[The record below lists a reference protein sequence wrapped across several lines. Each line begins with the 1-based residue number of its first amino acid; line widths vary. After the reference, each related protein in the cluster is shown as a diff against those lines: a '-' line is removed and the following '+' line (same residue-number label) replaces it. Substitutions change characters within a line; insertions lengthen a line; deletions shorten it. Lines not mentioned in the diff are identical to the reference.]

1 MYIFPIAQKA
11 DPLYI
16 RIMTFVVSKYIFSV
30 YIIVF
35 QRCYVKNID
44 CICECSHYLL
54 ILHILNYICVYNI
67 LSSLSFLECYKCPK
81 LNIRLHI
88 LYVLDGFLFAI
99 FCVL

>member
-1 MYIFPIAQKA
+1 MWRTLIA
-11 DPLYI
+11 YVN
-16 RIMTFVVSKYIFSV
+16 VV
-30 YIIVF
+30 II
-35 QRCYVKNID
+35 
-44 CICECSHYLL
+44 YLFFTSL
-54 ILHILNYICVYNI
+54 IICVYNI